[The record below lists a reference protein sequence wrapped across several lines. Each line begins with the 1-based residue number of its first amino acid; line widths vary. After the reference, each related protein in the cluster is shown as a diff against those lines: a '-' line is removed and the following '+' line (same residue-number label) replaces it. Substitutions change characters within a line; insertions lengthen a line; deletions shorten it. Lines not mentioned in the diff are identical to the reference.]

1 MTMSRRCPFHGA
13 ILALFACEHA
23 FASTASQHVLRPA
36 GPQAES
42 IADLWNLTL
51 AICTFVLTAVVAV
64 TLIAVARRR
73 RAESTTPP
81 DVASLDRSEARA
93 RAIVTGAVGVTVV
106 LLAVLLVASVLTDR
120 ALARMPLQD
129 GLHIEVTGKQWW
141 WDVRYD
147 DPDPSRVF
155 NTANEIHVPV
165 GRPVVLTLKSPD
177 VIHSF
182 WVPSLH
188 GKKDLIPGQT
198 VTFTLRADVA
208 GVYRGQCAEFC
219 GYQHAR
225 MGLLVIADPPETFA
239 SWAEAQRQPAAPPV
253 DEQARRGHDVFMTT
267 TCAMCHAIAGT
278 TAGGRA
284 GPDLTHVAS
293 RTTLAALTL
302 PNTAGHLAAW
312 IDDPQAFKP
321 GTNMPA
327 HALDGQDR
335 NALVAYLGT
344 LR

>member
-1 MTMSRRCPFHGA
+1 MTMCHRLVCRA
-13 ILALFACEHA
+13 LALWVIGERAIAATSAQHA
-23 FASTASQHVLRPA
+23 LRPA
-36 GPQAES
+36 GPQAQS
-42 IADLWNLTL
+42 IADLWSLML
-51 AICTFVLTAVVAV
+51 AVCTFVLVAVVG
-64 TLIAVARRR
+64 TMLLAVARRR
-73 RAESTTPP
+73 RADATTPP
-81 DVASLDRSEARA
+81 DVERLDRGEPRA
-93 RAIVTGAVGVTVV
+93 RAVVTVAVGVSA
-106 LLAVLLVASVLTDR
+106 LLLVVLLVASIVTDR
-120 ALARMPLQD
+120 AIARMPLQD

-147 DPDPSRVF
+147 DADPSRVF
-155 NTANEIHVPV
+155 TTANEIHVPV
-165 GRPVVLTLKSPD
+165 GRPVVLTLRSPD

-225 MGLLVIADPPETFA
+225 MGMLVIADPPDVFEQ
-239 SWAEAQRQPAAPPV
+239 WADAQRKPAAPPA
-253 DEQARRGHDVFMTT
+253 DDTAQRGHDVFMAT

-278 TAGGRA
+278 QAAARA

-293 RTTLAALTL
+293 RTTIAAVTL
-302 PNTAGHLAAW
+302 PNNAAYLAAW
-312 IDDPQAFKP
+312 IDDPHAFKP
-321 GTNMPA
+321 GTTMPA

-335 NALVAYLGT
+335 NALVTYLTT
-344 LR
+344 LK